1 MSDWKQMDLEELTS
15 SAGDTRVSH
24 SVTPGSDE
32 ARKMTVISGQKLKGS
47 WLPYGPVGDCL
58 RTLLDTSAW
67 ASTKCYLTWK
77 QKATPGSRL
86 LFQLAPLMPH
96 TDATGYGLLHT
107 PTATANQMAPSMNS
121 GYRLWPTPTTTEAK
135 SDTLNVQ
142 NRVDKNKQ
150 IMLCHAV
157 RLWPTPTAHLSKEGG
172 VSSRIHA
179 EHSNSDSSGDHIRGD
194 AAFKWPLEPNVGR
207 VANGIPR
214 RVDRLKGLGNAVVPQ
229 IPEIIGNAILETENV

>member
-172 VSSRIHA
+172 YPA
-179 EHSNSDSSGDHIRGD
+179 EYTRNTQTLTAVATISEGMPPSSG
-194 AAFKWPLEPNVGR
+194 PLNPTWVEWLMGYPEGWT
-207 VANGIPR
+207 
-214 RVDRLKGLGNAVVPQ
+214 DLKD
-229 IPEIIGNAILETENV
+229 